1 VLIIELGDPHARHV
15 TSSTV
20 VTVSSEDDR
29 KLIIDGH
36 VTSAKAYDRQS
47 WLWPGQHTG

>member
-1 VLIIELGDPHARHV
+1 
-15 TSSTV
+15 
-20 VTVSSEDDR
+20 
-29 KLIIDGH
+29 LIIDGH